1 MRRRVAACGEA
12 HARVPTAAALTSG
25 EANERVPTA
34 AALATVIL
42 DQVHLVGV
50 PHHARRSLP
59 RLRGRV
65 SAGRSCRSGEKRGNE
80 RNADYAKHLHTNIHS
95 HDFVSLSDSISQVSR
110 CTAVHL
116 KRGSLVT
123 GHEQSSG
130 NSGLD
135 RIDRRSTPPR
145 LG

>member
-1 MRRRVAACGEA
+1 MAAMAG
-12 HARVPTAAALTSG
+12 V
-25 EANERVPTA
+25 
-34 AALATVIL
+34 TVIL

-65 SAGRSCRSGEKRGNE
+65 SAGRSCRSGKKRSNE
-80 RNADYAKHLHTNIHS
+80 RNADYARHLPTNIHS
-95 HDFVSLSDSISQVSR
+95 HNFVSLSDSISQVSR
-110 CTAVHL
+110 CTAVRL
-116 KRGSLVT
+116 KRDSLIT

-135 RIDRRSTPPR
+135 RIDTRSTLPR